1 VRALCRWLGPLLYAV
16 AVVACHKSKTPEG
29 GGEEPVSGSER
40 VGWNQSAPDGSDP
53 SSFRYVIY
61 VDGQRSDL
69 MDVSCV
75 KAGATQLSCSA
86 RLPTMSQGSHT
97 IELATVPGDGGPESD
112 RSSPLQVNVGS
123 SGHIPTS
130 IDSASQATAR
140 VDRPK
145 PAAAPSSWT
154 SPPVVTK
161 DGVQLRLEQISDAV
175 VDPID
180 MSFLPDG
187 RLLVAER
194 EGRVQIVSEG
204 RLLPQSALLKDE
216 TLEQLHA
223 IAVDPHFDRTH
234 FVYTVFTSSSRSGA
248 RTFGIAR
255 FREVSNTLAERVI
268 IRDQIARAS
277 STPSASLRVAAD
289 GKLIAAFDDADSA
302 RLAEDL
308 SSANGKILRLN
319 PDGTTPDDQA
329 GGSPLFSY
337 AYRSPRGFDWHPT
350 SKALWIADRD
360 RPDWS
365 RLSVV
370 AMGEGRLRRGVP
382 RTAYRLP
389 QDSPASSIAFY
400 RADASPALRNNLLLA
415 SEEGRHLLRILIDP
429 QEPSRIVATERLL
442 QDVIGGMR
450 TVAVG
455 ADGAIYLGTANA
467 IGRLVPQ

>member
-1 VRALCRWLGPLLYAV
+1 VRAWCRWLGPVLYAV
-16 AVVACHKSKTPEG
+16 ALVACDKSKSPDEG
-29 GGEEPVSGSER
+29 GGQLSGSER
-40 VGWNQSAPDGSDP
+40 LGWNQSSADP
-53 SSFRYVIY
+53 AELPTYQYVAY
-61 VDGQRSDL
+61 VDGARSDL
-69 MDVSCV
+69 ADVSCV
-75 KAGATQLSCSA
+75 PAGATQVSCSA
-86 RLPTMSQGSHT
+86 RLPTMSPGSHT
-97 IELATVPGDGGPESD
+97 IELATVRGGVESE
-112 RSSPLQVNVGS
+112 RSAPLTVNVGT
-123 SGHIPTS
+123 SGSVTTS
-130 IDSASQATAR
+130 VESGNTATATT
-140 VDRPK
+140 K
-145 PAAAPSSWT
+145 NAKETAAPTKWSGNT
-154 SPPVVTK
+154 QVVTR
-161 DGVQLRLEQISDAV
+161 DGVRMSLEQISDAV
-175 VDPID
+175 IEPLD

-194 EGRVQIVSEG
+194 DGRVQIVSEG
-204 RLLPQSALLKDE
+204 RLLPQPALLKDE

-223 IAVDPHFDRTH
+223 IAVDPRFDRTH

-268 IRDQIARAS
+268 VRDQLARAS

-289 GKLIAAFDDADSA
+289 GKLFVALDDADST

-308 SSANGKILRLN
+308 SSANGKMLRLN

-337 AYRSPRGFDWHPT
+337 TYRSPRGFDWHPT
-350 SKALWIADRD
+350 SQALWIADRD

-370 AMGEGRLRRGVP
+370 AMGEGRQKRGVP

-389 QDSPASSIAFY
+389 QDSPASSVAFY
-400 RADASPALRNNLLLA
+400 RADASPALRNNLLVA
-415 SEEGRHLLRILIDP
+415 SEEGRHLLRILLDP

-442 QDVIGGMR
+442 QDVIGGVR

-455 ADGAIYLGTANA
+455 PDGAIYLGTANA

>member
-1 VRALCRWLGPLLYAV
+1 VRAWCRWLGPVLYAV
-16 AVVACHKSKTPEG
+16 ALVACDKSKSPDEG
-29 GGEEPVSGSER
+29 GGQLSGSER
-40 VGWNQSAPDGSDP
+40 LGWNQSSADP
-53 SSFRYVIY
+53 AELPTYQYVAY
-61 VDGQRSDL
+61 VDGARSDL
-69 MDVSCV
+69 ADVSCV
-75 KAGATQLSCSA
+75 PAGATQVSCSA
-86 RLPTMSQGSHT
+86 RLPTMSPGSHT
-97 IELATVPGDGGPESD
+97 IELATVRGGVESE
-112 RSSPLQVNVGS
+112 RSAPLTVNVGT
-123 SGHIPTS
+123 SGSVTTS
-130 IDSASQATAR
+130 VESGNTATATT
-140 VDRPK
+140 K
-145 PAAAPSSWT
+145 NAKKTAAPTKWSGNT
-154 SPPVVTK
+154 QVVTR
-161 DGVQLRLEQISDAV
+161 DGVRMSLEQISDAV
-175 VDPID
+175 IEPLD

-194 EGRVQIVSEG
+194 DGRVQIVSEG
-204 RLLPQSALLKDE
+204 RLLPQPALLKDE

-223 IAVDPHFDRTH
+223 IAVDPRFDRTH

-268 IRDQIARAS
+268 VRDQLARAS

-289 GKLIAAFDDADSA
+289 GKLFVALDDADST

-308 SSANGKILRLN
+308 SSANGKMLRLN

-337 AYRSPRGFDWHPT
+337 TYRSPRGFDWHPT
-350 SKALWIADRD
+350 SQALWIADRD

-370 AMGEGRLRRGVP
+370 AMGEGRQKRGVP

-389 QDSPASSIAFY
+389 QDSPASSVAFY
-400 RADASPALRNNLLLA
+400 RADASPALRNNLLVA
-415 SEEGRHLLRILIDP
+415 SEEGRHLLRILLDP

-442 QDVIGGMR
+442 QDVIGGVR

-455 ADGAIYLGTANA
+455 PDGAIYLGTANA

>member
-1 VRALCRWLGPLLYAV
+1 VRTWCRWLGPLLYAV
-16 AVVACHKSKTPEG
+16 AVVACDKSKTPEG
-29 GGEEPVSGSER
+29 GGEQPVSGSER
-40 VGWNQSAPDGSDP
+40 IGWNQSAPDGNGL
-53 SSFRYVIY
+53 SSFRYVAY

-75 KAGATQLSCSA
+75 QAGTQLSCSA

-97 IELATVPGDGGPESD
+97 IELATVPSDGGPESE
-112 RSSPLQVNVGS
+112 RSSPLQVNVGP
-123 SGHIPTS
+123 SGLVPTS
-130 IDSASQATAR
+130 VESASPSSATA
-140 VDRPK
+140 DRPK
-145 PAAAPSSWT
+145 PAAAPSSWAT

-161 DGVQLRLEQISDAV
+161 DGVRLRLEQISDAV
-175 VDPID
+175 VEPID

-204 RLLPQSALLKDE
+204 RLLPQPALLKDE

-223 IAVDPHFDRTH
+223 IAVDPQFDRTH

-248 RTFGIAR
+248 RTVGIAR
-255 FREVSNTLAERVI
+255 FRELSNTLAERVI

-350 SKALWIADRD
+350 SQALWIADRD

-442 QDVIGGMR
+442 QDVIGGVR

>member
-1 VRALCRWLGPLLYAV
+1 MVNAG
-16 AVVACHKSKTPEG
+16 T
-29 GGEEPVSGSER
+29 SGS
-40 VGWNQSAPDGSDP
+40 VTTS
-53 SSFRYVIY
+53 V
-61 VDGQRSDL
+61 
-69 MDVSCV
+69 
-75 KAGATQLSCSA
+75 
-86 RLPTMSQGSHT
+86 
-97 IELATVPGDGGPESD
+97 ESG
-112 RSSPLQVNVGS
+112 N
-123 SGHIPTS
+123 
-130 IDSASQATAR
+130 AATATTKNAK
-140 VDRPK
+140 DT
-145 PAAAPSSWT
+145 AAPTKWNGNT
-154 SPPVVTK
+154 EIVTQ
-161 DGVQLRLEQISDAV
+161 DGVRMRLEQISDAV
-175 VDPID
+175 VEPID

-223 IAVDPHFDRTH
+223 IAVDPQFDRTH

-277 STPSASLRVAAD
+277 SAPSASLRVAAD
-289 GKLIAAFDDADSA
+289 GKLLAAFDDADSA

-337 AYRSPRGFDWHPT
+337 AYRSPHGFDWHPT
-350 SKALWIADRD
+350 SQALWIADRD

-400 RADASPALRNNLLLA
+400 RADASPALRNNLFLA

-442 QDVIGGMR
+442 QNVIGGVR
-450 TVAVG
+450 TVSVG